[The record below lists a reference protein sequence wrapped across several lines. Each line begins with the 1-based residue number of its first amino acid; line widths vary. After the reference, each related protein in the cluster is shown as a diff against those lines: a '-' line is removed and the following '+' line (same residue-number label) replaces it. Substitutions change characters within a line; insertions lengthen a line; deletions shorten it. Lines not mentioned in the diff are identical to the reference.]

1 MTLNKMSLHGPMY
14 FFKSRNFDQSHP
26 SFRGEID
33 QSYIDIELSYSD
45 ANGVRLI
52 IILCFKKEIKVS
64 IVPCGVQFSHKIQLV
79 FNK

>member
-64 IVPCGVQFSHKIQLV
+64 STLWSTVQSQNTTCV
-79 FNK
+79 Q